1 MSEKLW
7 AGRFSEGTDR
17 LVERFTASIDY
28 DRRLYACDIEGSIA
42 HCNMLANAGVITAAE
57 AAELVRGLTQVRGE
71 IEAGEFTYD
80 DSLEDVHMHVES
92 RLFEIVGKV
101 AQKLHTG
108 RSRNDQVAL
117 DIRMFLRTET
127 RGIIQAVGRLRQSIV
142 SLAEAYLGA
151 VLPGYTHLQRAQPVL
166 LSHHLMAY
174 YEMFTRD
181 GERFRDAL
189 KRINIMPLGAAA
201 LAGTTY
207 PIDRDYTARQLDFPR
222 VSENSM
228 DTVADRDFALEFT
241 AAASICMMHFSRL
254 SEELILWSSA
264 EFAFAE
270 IADAF
275 TTGSSIMPQKKNPDV
290 CELVRGKTGRVYGDL
305 MALLTLM
312 KSLPM
317 AYNRDMQEDKEPLF
331 DAVDTL
337 KMTLEVYTRMLPKVT
352 FKTDAMARA
361 TTTGFLDATDMA
373 DYLATRGMPFREAH
387 HVVGKAVGFALAR
400 GCELHDLSLSELK
413 AFSGLIEDDI
423 FSFLSVR
430 QMIDR
435 RKSSGGTATENVRA
449 AILKARHALEKEIPD
464 GTGADD

>member
-1 MSEKLW
+1 M
-7 AGRFSEGTDR
+7 
-17 LVERFTASIDY
+17 
-28 DRRLYACDIEGSIA
+28 
-42 HCNMLANAGVITAAE
+42 
-57 AAELVRGLTQVRGE
+57 
-71 IEAGEFTYD
+71 
-80 DSLEDVHMHVES
+80 
-92 RLFEIVGKV
+92 
-101 AQKLHTG
+101 
-108 RSRNDQVAL
+108 
-117 DIRMFLRTET
+117 
-127 RGIIQAVGRLRQSIV
+127 
-142 SLAEAYLGA
+142 
-151 VLPGYTHLQRAQPVL
+151 L

-181 GERFRDAL
+181 GERFQDAL
-189 KRINIMPLGAAA
+189 GRINVLPLGAAA

-207 PIDRDYTARQLDFPR
+207 PIDREYTARQLDFPK

-264 EFAFAE
+264 EFGFVE

-337 KMTLEVYTRMLPKVT
+337 KMTLEVYTRMLPKIT
-352 FKTDAMARA
+352 FKTDVMARA

-387 HVVGKAVGFALAR
+387 HVVGKAVGFSLAQGR
-400 GCELHDLSLSELK
+400 ELHDLSLAELK
-413 AFSGLIEDDI
+413 TFSGLIEADI
-423 FSFLSVR
+423 YSFLSVR
-430 QMIDR
+430 QMVDR
-435 RKSSGGTATENVRA
+435 RKSTGGTATENVRT
-449 AILKARHALEKEIPD
+449 AILKARQRLEKEIPD
-464 GTGADD
+464 KAIGAGD